1 MLNIEAINLFMNKK
15 SQLENLYK
23 THGVNTY
30 SLVKLK
36 KKIGINCR
44 LKNMFL
50 KEIHFNNS
58 KQFFLKIKTEKKLKT
73 EIKESI
79 NFLKRLKSFKGL
91 RHKFGYPCRGQ
102 RTHTN
107 ARTAKKFK
115 KKN

>member
-50 KEIHFNNS
+50 K
-58 KQFFLKIKTEKKLKT
+58 
-73 EIKESI
+73 
-79 NFLKRLKSFKGL
+79 
-91 RHKFGYPCRGQ
+91 
-102 RTHTN
+102 
-107 ARTAKKFK
+107 
-115 KKN
+115 